1 MIKSCSAH
9 RDPAPP
15 SSTAFPYHF
24 VQALGN
30 ITRQHFRQLR
40 SVTAWL
46 SCVYSIL
53 QWHCLPRSLRFSL
66 IFANF
71 SEFFC
76 TITVSKREFVA
87 KMGKN
92 TVTQKY
98 GNWLRMIST
107 VQTIQFTF
115 YRFLVNYAMQF
126 PKSTGDLFIM
136 LSSMIWEFAWIC
148 MWIIIWKIKCSRPI
162 GRGTSR
168 TDIN

>member
-1 MIKSCSAH
+1 MKSCRAQNSPQPFQYCISVPFLF
-9 RDPAPP
+9 R
-15 SSTAFPYHF
+15 
-24 VQALGN
+24 VLGN

-46 SCVYSIL
+46 SCVYAIL

-71 SEFFC
+71 SEFFY
-76 TITVSKREFVA
+76 TTTESKRAFLA

-107 VQTIQFTF
+107 VQTIHFTF

-148 MWIIIWKIKCSRPI
+148 MWIIIWKIMLSSMMAI
-162 GRGTSR
+162 A
-168 TDIN
+168 D

>member
-1 MIKSCSAH
+1 MLSSMIKSCRA
-9 RDPAPP
+9 RREVAPP

-76 TITVSKREFVA
+76 TITESKREFVA
-87 KMGKN
+87 KMGEN

-107 VQTIQFTF
+107 VQTIHFTF
-115 YRFLVNYAMQF
+115 YRFLVNYAM
-126 PKSTGDLFIM
+126 DERR
-136 LSSMIWEFAWIC
+136 LSSRQIRTLFPHIWTGSALH
-148 MWIIIWKIKCSRPI
+148 KCVFLHY
-162 GRGTSR
+162 TKC
-168 TDIN
+168 